1 MSATPRTAPAQAAT
15 SPRSTARPPRP
26 PRPCTRIAP
35 KPPTPASPPAWPA
48 ILAGFCATLVGIGLA
63 RFAYSP
69 LLPAIIGAHWF
80 SASAATYLG
89 AANLVGYL
97 AGALLGGP
105 MAARWQVRP
114 VLRAMM
120 LATAASLL
128 ACAWPIDF
136 AWFFGWRVVSGIAGG
151 ALMVLAAP
159 TVLAHVPPRQRG
171 LASGLVFA
179 GIGLGIAASGTLVPL
194 LLRQGLAA
202 AWIGLAVLALLLT
215 AVAWQCW
222 PAAAPAPASTA
233 HATHAAQATASRHVE
248 PKATSLTL
256 RALMVS
262 YALNAAGLVP
272 HMIFLVDFV
281 ARGLGQG
288 LAVGAQ
294 YWVVFGLGAIV
305 GPVFSG
311 YLADRTG
318 FGPALRIAF
327 VLQMAALAL
336 PALGFIGHGGL
347 IVSSAIVGAFTP
359 GIVPLVLGRVQE
371 LLAHHPSL
379 QKAAWSR
386 ATTAFAVLQAS
397 AAYGMSWLLAQSGGN
412 YTWLFMLG
420 GGALVLALLTDLVVS
435 RVRPAQ

>member
-1 MSATPRTAPAQAAT
+1 MSATPRTAPAQAVPQAAPLAAPLQRMHRT
-15 SPRSTARPPRP
+15 PGTPPP
-26 PRPCTRIAP
+26 PPAP
-35 KPPTPASPPAWPA
+35 SAWPA

-69 LLPAIIGAHWF
+69 LLPAIIDAHWF

-202 AWIGLAVLALLLT
+202 AWIGLAVLSLLLT
-215 AVAWQCW
+215 AVAWQGW
-222 PAAAPAPASTA
+222 PAAAPAPAATTT
-233 HATHAAQATASRHVE
+233 HATTSRHVN

-327 VLQMAALAL
+327 VLQTAALAL

-412 YTWLFMLG
+412 YTWLFALG
-420 GGALVLALLTDLVVS
+420 GAALVLALLTDLVVS
-435 RVRPAQ
+435 RVRPAR

>member
-1 MSATPRTAPAQAAT
+1 MAA
-15 SPRSTARPPRP
+15 SPRIAAADTVTVPHELHRAAPPWR
-26 PRPCTRIAP
+26 
-35 KPPTPASPPAWPA
+35 A
-48 ILAGFCATLVGIGLA
+48 ILAGFCATLVGLGLA
-63 RFAYSP
+63 RFGYTP
-69 LLPAIIGAHWF
+69 LLPAIIEAHWF

-97 AGALLGGP
+97 LGALLGGP
-105 MAARWQVRP
+105 MSARWPVRT

-159 TVLAHVPPRQRG
+159 TVLAHVTPQQRG
-171 LASGLVFA
+171 LASGMVFA

-194 LLRQGLAA
+194 LLRQGLSAT
-202 AWIGLAVLALLLT
+202 WLGLAVLALLLT
-215 AVAWQCW
+215 VVAWHGW
-222 PAAAPAPASTA
+222 PASEAAPVAPAARAA
-233 HATHAAQATASRHVE
+233 HAHALRPPVAKGALRT
-248 PKATSLTL
+248 LTI
-256 RALMVS
+256 S
-262 YALNAAGLVP
+262 YALNAVGLVP

-305 GPVFSG
+305 GPVLSG
-311 YLADRTG
+311 YLADRVG
-318 FGPALRIAF
+318 FGAALRIAF
-327 VLQMAALAL
+327 GVQAAALAL
-336 PALGFIGHGGL
+336 PALGLIGHGGL
-347 IVSSAIVGAFTP
+347 IVSSAVVGAFTP

-386 ATTAFAVLQAS
+386 ATTGFAVLQAS
-397 AAYGMSWLLAQSGGN
+397 AAYGMSWLLGQSGGN
-412 YTWLFMLG
+412 HALLFSLG
-420 GGALVLALLTDLVVS
+420 AGALVLALLTDLVAGRLH
-435 RVRPAQ
+435 RVR

>member
-1 MSATPRTAPAQAAT
+1 MSAAP
-15 SPRSTARPPRP
+15 
-26 PRPCTRIAP
+26 RIAADRVAASHP
-35 KPPTPASPPAWPA
+35 HAAPPWRA
-48 ILAGFCATLVGIGLA
+48 ILAGFCATLVGLGLA
-63 RFAYSP
+63 RFAYTP
-69 LLPAIIGAHWF
+69 LLPAIIDAHWF

-97 AGALLGGP
+97 IGALLGGP
-105 MAARWQVRP
+105 MSARWPARA

-120 LATAASLL
+120 LATAASLI

-136 AWFFGWRVVSGIAGG
+136 AWFFGWRIVSGISGG

-159 TVLAHVPPRQRG
+159 TVLAQMPPRQRG
-171 LASGLVFA
+171 LASGMIFA

-194 LLRQGLAA
+194 LLRQGLATT
-202 AWIGLAVLALLLT
+202 WIGLAVLALLLT
-215 AVAWQCW
+215 IVAWHGW
-222 PAAAPAPASTA
+222 PAAAPAHAA
-233 HATHAAQATASRHVE
+233 HAAHAAAARPPVA
-248 PKATSLTL
+248 KRAL
-256 RALMVS
+256 RALTMS

-305 GPVFSG
+305 GPVLSG
-311 YLADRTG
+311 YLADRVG

-327 VLQMAALAL
+327 AVQAVALAL
-336 PALGFIGHGGL
+336 PAAGLIGHGGL
-347 IVSSAIVGAFTP
+347 IVSSAVVGAFTP

-371 LLAHHPSL
+371 LLAHHPAL

-386 ATTAFAVLQAS
+386 ATTGFAVLQAS
-397 AAYGMSWLLAQSGGN
+397 AAYGMSWLLGHSGGD
-412 YTWLFMLG
+412 YALLFALG
-420 GGALVLALLTDLVVS
+420 CGAIVLALLTDLVASGVR
-435 RVRPAQ
+435 RVG